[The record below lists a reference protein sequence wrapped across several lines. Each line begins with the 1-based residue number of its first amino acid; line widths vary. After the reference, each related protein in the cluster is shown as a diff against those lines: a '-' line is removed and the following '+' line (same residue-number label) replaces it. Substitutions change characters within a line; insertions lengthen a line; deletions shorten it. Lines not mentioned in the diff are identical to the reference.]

1 MIKSKARSCFYFVVV
16 LIHND
21 YDNNEYKFKLDAALV
36 FRGCL
41 EKINYCGKSAPPCEI
56 WKEIISFKLFM

>member
-21 YDNNEYKFKLDAALV
+21 YDNNEYKFKLDAALL

-41 EKINYCGKSAPPCEI
+41 EKINYCGKSAP
-56 WKEIISFKLFM
+56 L